1 MSNCRL
7 IVCERTS
14 HWAAVLR
21 ASLGGREPQVVE
33 TRSLA
38 LCEPALA
45 EAPASIVAIEVTP
58 DNLEAFIGFLGNV
71 NKRFPKSVVAMLLAP
86 ELESA
91 ACLLREAGALETI
104 ASVLEAPRLARL
116 ARRHHAR
123 VPKSAMTV
131 HEFVADQMPWA
142 AYATP
147 SGST

>member
-7 IVCERTS
+7 IVCERRS

-33 TRSLA
+33 TRSL
-38 LCEPALA
+38 LSCEAALA
-45 EAPASIVAIEVTP
+45 EAPASIVAVEATP
-58 DNLEAFIGFLGNV
+58 DNLEALVGFLGNV
-71 NKRFPKSVVAMLLAP
+71 NKRFPQAVFVMLLTP
-86 ELESA
+86 EIESA
-91 ACLLREAGALETI
+91 ACLLREAGALEAI
-104 ASVLEAPRLARL
+104 ASVLEAPRLARF

-123 VPKSAMTV
+123 VPPRAMTL